1 MCHWYVDKTIF
12 SKHQQKKHKK
22 KKKTQKDPKN
32 PRLNH
37 EITKSKIGER
47 EIEESKKQKR
57 ESIQKKEREYLRHGE
72 LRTALRMSSDCL
84 RDYLLD
90 SGYEFASN

>member
-47 EIEESKKQKR
+47 ETKESKKQKR
-57 ESIQKKEREYLRHGE
+57 ESIQKKERVPSARW

-90 SGYEFASN
+90 SG